1 MRAVSKKRLIF
12 LSAPRIVLGQMKEVM
27 ILLLSRDGDELRLL
41 NDALDDT
48 GVRIVAIAD
57 VAMAVAEVGGQHTDL
72 VVIGPSVLSGEARW
86 FVERIMASAALR
98 ETPMVMMFYE
108 ARRSWVLEMIKLGLR
123 AYIMLPREREDL
135 RRRLLQHL
143 PAERMRLR
151 GDTILPKPR
160 ESVGERLRQR
170 IARRQLEQVAAQVSP
185 EAVAPIGESIKV
197 LEQQFVEESGLM
209 IRSSKREISL
219 LEKIEDYMLRLGGN
233 HSHLMGIFVN
243 LLVVGKVRVA
253 FRNKTERLS
262 LVEESSK
269 KTPQDAIHLIDDHLR
284 RAAIANQPDTRTQR
298 IIM

>member
-1 MRAVSKKRLIF
+1 MADPKKRLIF
-12 LSAPRIVLGQMKEVM
+12 LLPPRIVAEEMKEVK

-41 NDALDDT
+41 HDALDDT
-48 GVRIVAIAD
+48 GAKIVAMAD
-57 VAMAVAEVGGQHTDL
+57 VAMAIGEMGGQRADM
-72 VVIGPSVLSGEARW
+72 VVIAPSVLSGEARW
-86 FVERIMASAALR
+86 FVERMVASAALR
-98 ETPMVMMFYE
+98 DTPIVMMFYE

-123 AYIMLPREREDL
+123 AYIMLPRERADL

-151 GDTILPKPR
+151 SDIPLTKPR

-170 IARRQLEQVAAQVSP
+170 IARRQLEQATAQVSP
-185 EAVAPIGESIKV
+185 ETAVPVGESIMV

-209 IRSSKREISL
+209 IRSSKREITL
-219 LEKIEDYMLRLGGN
+219 LEKIDDYLLRLGGN

-269 KTPQDAIHLIDDHLR
+269 KTPQDAIHLIDDYLR
-284 RAAIANQPDTRTQR
+284 RAVAANQPDTKTQR